1 MINLFA
7 GFNTT
12 PPPPTNPN
20 SHGGGLKKITHLFA
34 RSPHMHLDSKKSN
47 SQLYLVL
54 ARPKVHAHHP
64 HHRPKVLQL
73 LFGLGLERGQRF
85 LLRNCRT
92 KGGWFVTRRY
102 VLLTSGSR
110 ASFYLQKTCSRNN
123 QPFGRTES
131 RGVDRL
137 NFPPK
142 R

>member
-7 GFNTT
+7 GFNPT
-12 PPPPTNPN
+12 PPHTHTNPN

-85 LLRNCRT
+85 LLLGALLRS
-92 KGGWFVTRRY
+92 RRRRLA
-102 VLLTSGSR
+102 LLALGS
-110 ASFYLQKTCSRNN
+110 
-123 QPFGRTES
+123 
-131 RGVDRL
+131 
-137 NFPPK
+137 
-142 R
+142 